1 MEIVF
6 FSETVGSLKS
16 DDDRFMQV
24 FFCLRHH
31 GLIGFN
37 RYPVVAV
44 GLVRMDGLVF
54 HNDTLSPLNSRFLAF
69 TDGFPL

>member
-44 GLVRMDGLVF
+44 GLVRME
-54 HNDTLSPLNSRFLAF
+54 P
-69 TDGFPL
+69 GFFIMTHFRHLIPDF

>member
-24 FFCLRHH
+24 FFAYV
-31 GLIGFN
+31 IT
-37 RYPVVAV
+37 V
-44 GLVRMDGLVF
+44 
-54 HNDTLSPLNSRFLAF
+54 
-69 TDGFPL
+69 